1 MATIRCQVCK
11 TLRET
16 RTNDRSTWPCPV
28 CEPAPAPA
36 ARFTVDPRGARGF
49 GRRNTGRI
57 DR

>member
-1 MATIRCQVCK
+1 MATIRCQVCG

-16 RTNDRSTWPCPV
+16 AQRNPSTWPCPT
-28 CEPAPAPA
+28 CPAAPAPVQ
-36 ARFTVDPRGARGF
+36 RFTVDPRGARGF